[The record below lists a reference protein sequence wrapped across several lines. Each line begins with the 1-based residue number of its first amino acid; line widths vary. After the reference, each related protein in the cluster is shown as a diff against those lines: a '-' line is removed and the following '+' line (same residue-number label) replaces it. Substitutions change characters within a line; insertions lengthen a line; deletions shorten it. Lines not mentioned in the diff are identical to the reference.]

1 MEKFNQEIERLKN
14 YFDGIDKER
23 EKAYVLAREMRRDS
37 VQAVRDMHRKRFDEA
52 RSLLSNARKTAG
64 ELYECGNRFG
74 FAEEAQQEYVEAALT
89 LSFLLKEDPPTQE
102 ELKTT
107 ERGYMLGLADAI
119 GELRRH
125 ILGLLT
131 KGKLEEANYYMDLM
145 DEIFS
150 MIMKFD
156 HTDAVLPL
164 RRKQDAFRSI
174 IERTRGDLANIICQK
189 RLEKQL
195 IDAAEGTQ
203 K

>member
-1 MEKFNQEIERLKN
+1 MERFNNEIERLKN

-23 EKAYVLAREMRRDS
+23 EKAYIIAREMRRDS
-37 VQAVRDMHRKRFDEA
+37 VQAVRVMHRGKFDEA
-52 RSLLSNARKTAG
+52 RELIAKATVTAG
-64 ELYECGNRFG
+64 QLSECGGRFG
-74 FAEEAQQEYVEAALT
+74 FAEEAHQEYVEAALT
-89 LSFLLKEDPPTQE
+89 LAFLLHESPPTQE

-107 ERGYMLGLADAI
+107 ERGYLLGLADAI

-131 KGKLEEANYYMDLM
+131 KGDIENANEYMDLM
-145 DEIFS
+145 DDLFG

-174 IERTRGDLANIICQK
+174 IERTRGDLTNIICQR
-189 RLEKQL
+189 RLEKC
-195 IDAAEGTQ
+195 ITDSTVE
-203 K
+203 